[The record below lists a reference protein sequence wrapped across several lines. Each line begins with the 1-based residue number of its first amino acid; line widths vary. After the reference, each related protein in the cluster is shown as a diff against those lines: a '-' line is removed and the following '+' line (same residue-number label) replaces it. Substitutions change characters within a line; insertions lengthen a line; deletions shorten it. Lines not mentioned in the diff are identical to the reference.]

1 MTMLTPDDIALLL
14 KREGSEGYP
23 GEASDSEAA
32 VQRRTQLLAPVLAT
46 CQLAWDSSLSVI
58 DLLAEK
64 IGDGS
69 RDVAWRVPFGES
81 GILEFFIRFVAL
93 DGISPTLHLHALRI
107 VGNSC
112 ADTDV
117 NRGRVVEGNHLVAIV
132 HRLQDESLIPFTVP
146 VLYNILVDYEPAQIA
161 ASKALLNQQL
171 ITLLQSPNLTNYT
184 PFVTY
189 FCKILFLLSGHES
202 EATVAHPSTV
212 PILLRLALQPPF
224 SSDADDF
231 VSLASSAAAYLA
243 GAKFQEAMVQG
254 DDFGFLLD
262 AYRHSLTAFDI
273 NQLDDSDSADA
284 LKQLRSALLT
294 SLSDISANDNFP
306 VHHPL
311 GSSVPQTLLQWL
323 QVPNN
328 ALISAACLAL
338 GNISRSDEASLA
350 LVQTHRAHEPLIALL
365 SNPEIGDPQ
374 VLHAS
379 LSFLKNLAIPA
390 PNKELLS
397 GLLDSSCIPRIFTL
411 DTLPQV
417 QFSAISLTR
426 LLLVN
431 CVPNVKLVCARLS
444 SDTASPAHDRSTVH
458 AMTTLFTRTD
468 AEPTKLEA
476 ARSVA
481 VVCRAL
487 HSNPAKP
494 ILPEWDPEQPEDR
507 EDDSK
512 RREEFYSRHDVGL
525 LLAFLVTQEKWPILR
540 SEAWFVLA
548 LMSRSKDGAG
558 LLLSLSFRD
567 RVTGAIYKAI
577 LGSEEGADDVVIEE
591 SQAESL
597 PAPEET
603 IFPTGG
609 GVELEPQQVDP
620 KQKDQM
626 ERIDRE
632 NCVVMCKEMLR
643 SLGTEFPEL
652 RQSRWEELVKEGTA
666 LLIKEKGGQ

>member
-1 MTMLTPDDIALLL
+1 MLAPDDIALLL

-32 VQRRTQLLAPVLAT
+32 VQRRTQLLAPVLAA
-46 CQLAWDSSLSVI
+46 CQVAWDSSLSVI

-202 EATVAHPSTV
+202 EAAVAHPNTV
-212 PILLRLALQPPF
+212 PILLRLAFQPPF
-224 SSDADDF
+224 SSDVDDF

-243 GAKFQEAMVQG
+243 GANFQESMVQG
-254 DDFGFLLD
+254 DDFGFLLN

-273 NQLDDSDSADA
+273 AQIDDSDSADA
-284 LKQLRSALLT
+284 LKQLRSALLS
-294 SLSDISANDNFP
+294 SLSDISANDSFP
-306 VHHPL
+306 VRHPL
-311 GSSVPQTLLQWL
+311 GSPVPETLLQWL

-338 GNISRSDEASLA
+338 GNISRSDETSLA

-365 SNPEIGDPQ
+365 SDPEIGDPQ
-374 VLHAS
+374 VLHAA

-444 SDTASPAHDRSTVH
+444 SDTFSPAHDRSTVH
-458 AMTTLFTRTD
+458 AMTTLFTRSD

-481 VVCRAL
+481 V
-487 HSNPAKP
+487 
-494 ILPEWDPEQPEDR
+494 
-507 EDDSK
+507 
-512 RREEFYSRHDVGL
+512 
-525 LLAFLVTQEKWPILR
+525 EKWPILR

-567 RVTGAIYKAI
+567 RVTGALYKAI
-577 LGSEEGADDVVIEE
+577 LGTEEGADDVVTEE
-591 SQAESL
+591 SQAERL

-603 IFPTGG
+603 LFPTGG

-643 SLGTEFPEL
+643 SLGHEFPEL
-652 RQSRWEELVKEGTA
+652 RQSKWEELVKEGTA
-666 LLIKEKGGQ
+666 LLIKGKGGQ